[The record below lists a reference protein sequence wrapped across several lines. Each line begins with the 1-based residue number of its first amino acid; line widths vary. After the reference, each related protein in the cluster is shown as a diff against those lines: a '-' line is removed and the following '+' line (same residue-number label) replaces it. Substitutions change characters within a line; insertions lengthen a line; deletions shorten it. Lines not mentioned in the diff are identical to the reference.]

1 MRTWHGC
8 AVRDDIVKIASLPSY
23 LISFARKLVPVVF
36 GGDCA
41 KDTGAVKAS
50 AVVAI
55 AARRVGFGMD
65 FVLSF
70 AMGNGGD
77 AFAAE

>member
-1 MRTWHGC
+1 
-8 AVRDDIVKIASLPSY
+8 VKNKLLSWELKPWMCESIKLS
-23 LISFARKLVPVVF
+23 ISAGGLLVPVVF